1 MIQETIVITQ
11 NSSGMAHIA
20 PMGIHIASDAQTAEA
35 EFIIL
40 PFRPSTTLNNL
51 LENKTAVINY
61 CDDVRVFAGCLT
73 GRRDWPLKP
82 AEKIDGQVLECAL
95 AHTEVELVR
104 VEDDET
110 RPKLFCKAV
119 HTANHAPFRGF
130 NRAQYS
136 VLEAAILIS
145 RLERIPLE
153 KIQAEIDYLRIGLEK
168 TAGDRE
174 LEAWSWLMAVIE
186 NHIAKDGVYAG
197 NLPGAGSAIDEIS
210 A

>member
-11 NSSGMAHIA
+11 NSSGVAHIA
-20 PMGIHIASDAQTAEA
+20 PMGVHLSAQAPN

-51 LENKTAVINY
+51 LETKTATINY

-82 AEKIDGQVLECAL
+82 AEKINGQVLTCAL
-95 AHTEVELVR
+95 AHTEVEIIR

-110 RPKLFCKAV
+110 RPKLFCKAI
-119 HTANHAPFRGF
+119 HTVNHAPFKGF

-136 VLEAAILIS
+136 VLEAAILVS
-145 RLERIPLE
+145 RLHMLPLE
-153 KIQAEIDYLRIGLEK
+153 KIRAELDYLRIGLEK
-168 TAGDRE
+168 TAGERE
-174 LEAWSWLMAVIE
+174 LEAWGWLMRVIE
-186 NHIAKDGVYAG
+186 EHIAQSGATIAGVK
-197 NLPGAGSAIDEIS
+197 P
-210 A
+210 